1 MRVSVQED
9 ARGWELRAVGRHY
22 IMRWRAEAERAG
34 TVAESAPA
42 VAIPGA
48 SHDIGDVLHISHVTY
63 VKI

>member
-1 MRVSVQED
+1 MCAIGKKIGAES
-9 ARGWELRAVGRHY
+9 GWEALYNAREGG
-22 IMRWRAEAERAG
+22 AERAG

-42 VAIPGA
+42 VAIPRA